1 MKSINPLNLF
11 KVRDLVCQNLK
22 LLFVEKINIEI
33 VNNNWYLNGDDYGPI
48 YHFWLFD
55 LDTLKSDFVDG
66 LFFKDEISTLAF
78 FYANYYEF
86 IKKDK
91 LIDKFNR
98 VTFFDSFFYDIG
110 LVHTEAYVDSILRII
125 SKRHKFSFRN
135 PRKLI
140 ITHDIDLLG
149 LPRNRDFLRFVYY
162 MIRQFKLVQLL
173 QVIIY
178 KLFWFN
184 PFNIHYLYFF
194 HKLTGTIGD
203 FFFLTQKQ
211 PTVSGGYD
219 IKDLNQI
226 KSIIQK
232 YPQHGV
238 GIHYNDDYLSKG
250 VKTKPLEEILN
261 VKIQTGRAHYLI
273 YNVETTLSILSEAYI
288 TIDSTL
294 GFNDMIGY
302 RQGTSHAFYPWDWS
316 NDKVSNVLEVP
327 LIVMDGTLRFSMK
340 LGLRRAYK
348 RLKDMI
354 DEIEINH
361 GNFTIL
367 WHNSSVIGDGW
378 LSWTILYI
386 MIIIYSKKKGFKSS
400 KLEDLIPTL
409 NK

>member
-1 MKSINPLNLF
+1 MTDF
-11 KVRDLVCQNLK
+11 
-22 LLFVEKINIEI
+22 
-33 VNNNWYLNGDDYGPI
+33 LNGNLAYIYEEEIIIVCNENKWFLNGCDYGII
-48 YHFWLFD
+48 YPFWLKK
-55 LDTLKSDFVDG
+55 LSELKADFSNG
-66 LFFKDEISTLAF
+66 LLRDDQLSTVAF
-78 FYANYYEF
+78 FLSNFYEYT
-86 IKKDK
+86 KSKYGLLSDSYG
-91 LIDKFNR
+91 R
-98 VTFFDSFFYDIG
+98 VTYKDSFFYDKGFDGTPSFI
-110 LVHTEAYVDSILRII
+110 DSIVMNIA
-125 SKRHKFSFRN
+125 KRHGFHFRSG
-135 PRKLI
+135 RKLF
-140 ITHDIDLLG
+140 ITHDIDHLK
-149 LPRNRDFLRFVYY
+149 LPIKKDFLRLIYY
-162 MIRQFKLVQLL
+162 KLKDFQPFQLL
-173 QVIIY
+173 QVIFY

-219 IKDLNQI
+219 IRDLYQI
-226 KSIIQK
+226 KGIIQK

-250 VKTKPLEEILN
+250 VKTTPLEELLN
-261 VKIQTGRAHYLI
+261 VKIHTGRAHYLI
-273 YNVETTLSILSEAYI
+273 YNVETTLGILNEADI

-302 RQGTSHAFYPWDWS
+302 RHGTSHAFYPWDWS

-327 LIVMDGTLRFSMK
+327 LIVMDVTLRFSMK

>member
-1 MKSINPLNLF
+1 MMDSNKLINLLKVNLSFIFKDEVLIVREDDKWVMNGVNYGKIYPFWDKSLKNLRKAF
-11 KVRDLVCQNLK
+11 SNG
-22 LLFVEKINIEI
+22 LLSN
-33 VNNNWYLNGDDYGPI
+33 
-48 YHFWLFD
+48 
-55 LDTLKSDFVDG
+55 
-66 LFFKDEISTLAF
+66 DEISTLAF
-78 FYANYYEF
+78 FLSNYYE
-86 IKKDK
+86 
-91 LIDKFNR
+91 R
-98 VTFFDSFFYDIG
+98 VKSNDDELNDLFGRITFKDSFFYDMG
-110 LVHTEAYVDSILRII
+110 YDRTYPFVDSILINI
-125 SKRHKFSFRN
+125 AKRHGFNFRSG
-135 PRKLI
+135 RKLF
-140 ITHDIDLLG
+140 ITHDIDHLK
-149 LPRNRDFLRFVYY
+149 LPSKKDFLRLIYY
-162 MIRQFKLVQLL
+162 KLKDFQPFQLL

-178 KLFWFN
+178 KLFCFN

-219 IKDLNQI
+219 IKDLYQI

-250 VKTKPLEEILN
+250 VKTTPLEEILN
-261 VKIQTGRAHYLI
+261 VKIHTGRAHYLI
-273 YNVETTLSILSEAYI
+273 YNVETTLGILSEADI